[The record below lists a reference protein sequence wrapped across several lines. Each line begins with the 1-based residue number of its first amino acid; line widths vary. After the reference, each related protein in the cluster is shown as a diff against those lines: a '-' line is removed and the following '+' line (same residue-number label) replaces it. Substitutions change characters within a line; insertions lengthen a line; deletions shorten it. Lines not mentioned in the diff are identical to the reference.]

1 MGLKTWYEA
10 NIMPRLITCACSQGQ
25 VMKRRAA
32 VVPLARGDVFELGCG
47 GGINHAF
54 YDPSAITSYAGIDPH
69 AGLLDGAR
77 AAARDKG
84 WAADLRQGRGE
95 AIPFADASFDCVV
108 CTFTLCSVDDPS
120 QVMAEL
126 SRILRPGGQTLFL
139 EHGRA
144 PDASVRG
151 WQERIEPVWKR
162 LAGGCHLTRPVASA
176 LQGAGFTPSAPN
188 TAAALWALTLAYAGL
203 PCAPFSC
210 HSTSSCRMIGLT
222 TISKNDFRD
231 ERHR

>member
-1 MGLKTWYEA
+1 MGIASWYEA
-10 NIMPRLITCACSQGQ
+10 KVMPRLITCACSQGQ

-54 YDPSAITSYAGIDPH
+54 YDPAAISSYAGIDPH

-77 AAARDKG
+77 AAAREKG

-95 AIPFADASFDCVV
+95 AIPFDDARFDCVV
-108 CTFTLCSVDDPS
+108 CTFTLCSVEDPA
-120 QVMAEL
+120 QVMHEMR
-126 SRILRPGGQTLFL
+126 RILRPGGAVLFL

-162 LAGGCHLTRPVASA
+162 LAGGCHLTRPI
-176 LQGAGFTPSAPN
+176 
-188 TAAALWALTLAYAGL
+188 AAALGQAGFAVEPL
-203 PCAPFSC
+203 GEGYTPQAPRFAGWMEWGVA
-210 HSTSSCRMIGLT
+210 RKAG
-222 TISKNDFRD
+222 
-231 ERHR
+231 

>member
-1 MGLKTWYEA
+1 MMGLTAWYEA

-32 VVPLARGDVFELGCG
+32 VVPRARGDVFELGCG

-54 YDPSAITSYAGIDPH
+54 YDPAAITSYAGIDPH
-69 AGLLDGAR
+69 EGLLEGAR
-77 AAARDKG
+77 AAARAKG

-95 AIPFADASFDCVV
+95 AIPFADASFDSVV
-108 CTFTLCSVDDPS
+108 CTFTLCSVDDPA

-126 SRILRPGGQTLFL
+126 RRILRPGGQMLFC

-144 PDASVRG
+144 PDAGVRS

-162 LAGGCHLTRPVASA
+162 LAGGCHLTRPIASA
-176 LQGAGFTPSAPN
+176 LAGAGFSVETLGEGYTPKAPRF
-188 TAAALWALTLAYAGL
+188 AGWMEWGVARK
-203 PCAPFSC
+203 PS
-210 HSTSSCRMIGLT
+210 
-222 TISKNDFRD
+222 
-231 ERHR
+231 